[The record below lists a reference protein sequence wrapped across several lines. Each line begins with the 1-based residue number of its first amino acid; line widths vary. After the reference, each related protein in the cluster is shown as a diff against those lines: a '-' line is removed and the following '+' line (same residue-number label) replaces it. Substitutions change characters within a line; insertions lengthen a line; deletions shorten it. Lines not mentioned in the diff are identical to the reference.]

1 MQNSM
6 KQEPR
11 DFSRG
16 RFRFVFKLGTSAKV
30 IPCSVHML
38 DIAEPPLI
46 LLNCFIILDLL
57 R

>member
-16 RFRFVFKLGTSAKV
+16 RFSFIKTKNIFTLLFYKNMVLIYMRLNIYIGINLRAYYKV
-30 IPCSVHML
+30 
-38 DIAEPPLI
+38 
-46 LLNCFIILDLL
+46 
-57 R
+57 